1 MTAHENKRDALRQ
14 ILRQAYRGKDKI
26 EVGDHWQD
34 EVMRR
39 IRKLGAIEPAPSFL
53 DMLEQLVWKFAPVA
67 CLLILVLTA
76 LLFQFDFN
84 SEYDIFYLFTNGTDE
99 VTFTQ
104 FLEL

>member
-1 MTAHENKRDALRQ
+1 MTAHENNSEVLRR
-14 ILRQAYRGKDKI
+14 ILRQAYRGKDNI

-39 IRKLGAIEPAPSFL
+39 VRELGAIEPAPSLL

-76 LLFQFDFN
+76 VLLQFDFN
-84 SEYDIFYLFTNGTDE
+84 YQYDIFYLFTNGTDD

-104 FLEL
+104 FLAL